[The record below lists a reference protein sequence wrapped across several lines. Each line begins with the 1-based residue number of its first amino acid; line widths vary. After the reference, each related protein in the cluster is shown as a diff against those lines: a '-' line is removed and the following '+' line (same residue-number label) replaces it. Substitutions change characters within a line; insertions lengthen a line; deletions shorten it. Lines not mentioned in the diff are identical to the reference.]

1 MESVAVFFEDFKN
14 LFSHHIVF
22 SIGLLLLAGYFAG
35 KLAEKGKL
43 PAITGYIIAGLL
55 LGDSVIGM
63 IPEEIAFRLDS
74 VTETALGIVAITIGA
89 EFDLRKLRRIGRSIL
104 MITFFQAI
112 FAFIF
117 VTVTLS
123 FFGMDIRY
131 ALILGS
137 IATAT
142 APAAT
147 VIIIRELRARG
158 DFVDYLYAVVA
169 LDDAICVIIFS
180 IIFALVAPMLLGIPA
195 SPPSSG
201 TGWNVIS
208 LSGIFSGLLDAFEE
222 MLFSCIIGFVG
233 GILLHLFT
241 RKLYKLNEVLI
252 ISIAIIFLTT
262 SVAIVFNLSLLIANM
277 VLGAV
282 LINLSNKNRRIFSII
297 EPITPPLFALFFVIA
312 GTEFNIKVFAEGLV
326 IIYGVLYILSRFG
339 GKYVGTYLSA
349 MIAKAPEGIKRYLGF
364 CLFPQ
369 AGVAIGLV
377 LFVQTSPVLASASTS
392 VQKYLVFIVN
402 IVLLSIFVN
411 ELIGPV
417 ITKFG
422 IKKGAN
428 L

>member
-1 MESVAVFFEDFKN
+1 MELAKVFFEDFRN
-14 LFSHHIVF
+14 LFGHHIVF
-22 SIGLLLLAGYFAG
+22 SIGLLLFVGYFAG
-35 KLAEKGKL
+35 KLAEKVRL
-43 PAITGYIIAGLL
+43 PAITGYIVAGLL

-74 VTETALGIVAITIGA
+74 VTEIALGIIAITIGA
-89 EFDLRKLRRIGRSIL
+89 EFDLRKLKRIGKSVL
-104 MITFFQAI
+104 MITLFQAI

-117 VTVTLS
+117 VTMILS

-131 ALILGS
+131 ALILGA

-147 VIIIRELRARG
+147 VIIIKELRARG

-180 IIFALVAPMLLGIPA
+180 IIFALVSPMLV
-195 SPPSSG
+195 G
-201 TGWNVIS
+201 TNVIS
-208 LSGIFSGLLDAFEE
+208 LSGISSGLLNAFEE
-222 MLFSCIIGFVG
+222 ILFSCIIGFIG
-233 GILLHLFT
+233 GILFHFFT

-262 SVAIVFNLSLLIANM
+262 SIAIVFNLSLLIANM

-282 LINLSNKNRRIFSII
+282 LVNLSRKNRRIFSII

-312 GTEFNIKVFAEGLV
+312 GTEVNIKVFAEGFV
-326 IIYGVLYILSRFG
+326 IIYGILYILSRFS

-349 MIAKAPEGIKRYLGF
+349 IMANAPEGVRKYLGF

-377 LFVQTSPVLASASTS
+377 LFVQTSPALIDASASI
-392 VQKYLVFIVN
+392 QEYLVFIVN
-402 IVLLSIFVN
+402 IVLLSILVN
-411 ELIGPV
+411 ELIGPA